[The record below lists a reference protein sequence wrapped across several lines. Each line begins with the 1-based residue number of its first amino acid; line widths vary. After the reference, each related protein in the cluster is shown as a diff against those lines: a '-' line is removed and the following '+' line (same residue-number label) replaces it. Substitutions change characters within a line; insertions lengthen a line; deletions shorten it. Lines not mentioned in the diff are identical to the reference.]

1 MAGYKETALSHEP
14 KCFIT
19 FDGDTLFETGS
30 WYLRQPHITDESGNN
45 HFAVIHEVKG
55 DVRSYRMGVTGLV
68 TREAFA
74 GQHSFQFAPNSYD
87 DRAQHPYEKTLL
99 EIFDHEDFKMK
110 DEFTIM
116 FLFNKK
122 EYTPFTVDL
131 DSLKILPSLEISS
144 KNIGAVGL
152 GDTIPNYKNRIA
164 LNDTI
169 LDEIEYKRFAV
180 RNPNEYTVFY
190 VQNNLNIP
198 YSFNRLAEKDY
209 KGTISRI
216 DTYKIEEDVFLS
228 ITLKAERTIKKR
240 YFNSLKNNYFKFS
253 NL

>member
-1 MAGYKETALSHEP
+1 MGNKKLIKKIAFAAFCIIVLVPVLFYGYKVLTLRQAEKNVGTIDIDVMIYEGADAGITDIQALKISKMYYMQDLILEE
-14 KCFIT
+14 IQES
-19 FDGDTLFETGS
+19 DTLKYS
-30 WYLRQPHITDESGNN
+30 
-45 HFAVIHEVKG
+45 
-55 DVRSYRMGVTGLV
+55 
-68 TREAFA
+68 
-74 GQHSFQFAPNSYD
+74 
-87 DRAQHPYEKTLL
+87 
-99 EIFDHEDFKMK
+99 
-110 DEFTIM
+110 
-116 FLFNKK
+116 LFNKK